1 MSPPPGGSG
10 APDGTQVHRTILD
23 GPACGR
29 HVTFGMDT
37 ASSRPE
43 TLRGEPRHAA
53 LHAPVLC
60 PHPRRHC
67 CSNRGST
74 GRVAVDG
81 VPCRCMAD
89 CDRSGNS
96 VRTLVT
102 RSSGCRNDSGEV
114 MHAPR
119 PVGHGVH
126 GLVVARRR
134 PGRSESV
141 SAAVPSRRSVRRSR
155 PGRETPSRHRRH
167 TAGGAVAVDDG
178 A

>member
-114 MHAPR
+114 MHAPPACGPR
-119 PVGHGVH
+119 RAWSCGCPKA
-126 GLVVARRR
+126 ARRQR
-134 PGRSESV
+134 ECFCCGPLPEIGSSV
-141 SAAVPSRRSVRRSR
+141 KTWPRNSKPPPTAHRRRS
-155 PGRETPSRHRRH
+155 GC
-167 TAGGAVAVDDG
+167 G
-178 A
+178 